1 MKFKQMI
8 LITHVSSC
16 WKTMLNNDLG
26 ISVSYNF
33 HCIVKIFRIRL
44 RLNFLNLVCTFF
56 NIMNVPINHEI
67 WNTLSEKTMGAAAT
81 NIINVTCFKCVMVWN
96 VQKLH
101 RWLINTSSL
110 SMWPWKSFLQPII
123 HVNTKSFFLTSI
135 LKFRAFLCAKSERNT
150 FSIEIDF
157 TRIIY

>member
-8 LITHVSSC
+8 LITHVASF
-16 WKTMLNNDLG
+16 WLYND
-26 ISVSYNF
+26 
-33 HCIVKIFRIRL
+33 KIFRIRL

-123 HVNTKSFFLTSI
+123 HVNTKTFFLNINSKI
-135 LKFRAFLCAKSERNT
+135 ESHPVCKKWEKH
-150 FSIEIDF
+150 FSIETDF
-157 TRIIY
+157 TRISC